1 MHDSDFCFSHNP
13 ETVAEKELAV
23 LQGGLAPKV
32 RKEPELLEPIHLRTA
47 EDIVL
52 LIQDTINRVRTEPMT
67 HQKANSVGYLAGIAL
82 KGFELGRIEEQL
94 NLIQSVLKLRK
105 E

>member
-1 MHDSDFCFSHNP
+1 MHDSEFCFSHNP
-13 ETVAEKELAV
+13 ETAAEKELAV

-32 RKEPELLEPIHLRTA
+32 RKEPELLKPIPLRTT
-47 EDIVL
+47 EDVVF

-82 KGFELGRIEEQL
+82 KAFETGRLEEQL
-94 NLIQSVLKLRK
+94 KLIQNALNLH
-105 E
+105 